1 MECEKAPKDVASGH
15 IGGRARW
22 PIPAG
27 RDVCASLATMTE
39 NGRPDGG
46 PGLGAGPLR
55 AGKQPAGPPAGRGG
69 PPEGRSIEVV
79 IFDLDGVLVDS
90 EIWWD
95 DVRRDF
101 ARAHGRPWTLGDRH
115 AVMGQNSRQWAATM
129 QQRLNLELSTL
140 DIEAAVVDAMVE
152 RYRREGPPHI
162 DGAADALRRIAVSRR
177 IAVASSAHRAVIES
191 ALEGLGIGGL
201 LDVVVSSDEVTH
213 GKPAPDVYVE
223 TARRLGV
230 APGRCLVVEDSIN
243 GIRAAKAAGMVAVL
257 VPNESVPPADGAA
270 ALADAVVARL
280 EDVETLLAGG
290 P

>member
-1 MECEKAPKDVASGH
+1 MECEKAPKDIASGH
-15 IGGRARW
+15 IGRRARW
-22 PIPAG
+22 PSLASRG
-27 RDVCASLATMTE
+27 ACASLATMIE

-46 PGLGAGPLR
+46 PGPGGGPLR
-55 AGKQPAGPPAGRGG
+55 GAAPSAGPPAGGGG
-69 PPEGRSIEVV
+69 PPDLRSIEAV

-101 ARAHGRPWTLGDRH
+101 ALAHGRAWTLDDRH

-140 DIEAAVVDAMVE
+140 DIETAVVDAMVE

-162 DGAADALRRIAVSRR
+162 DGAADVVRRMAAGHR
-177 IAVASSAHRAVIES
+177 IAVASSAHRAVIEA
-191 ALEGLGIGGL
+191 ALDGLGIGGL
-201 LDVVVSSDEVTH
+201 LDVVVSSDEVAH
-213 GKPAPDVYVE
+213 GKPAPDVYLA
-223 TARRLGV
+223 TARRLDV

-290 P
+290 R